1 MEKIRLGRTNL
12 LVSRSGFGAIPIQRL
27 SFAEARE
34 LLWEAY
40 EKGINFYDTARLYAD
55 SEEKIG
61 YALSEVR
68 KSIII
73 ATKSKAD
80 QKDQLLKDLE
90 TSLKLLKTDYV
101 DLLQVHNP
109 GKLPDPNDPES
120 SYSGLLEAREKGLTR
135 FIGITNHK
143 LDLTVEAVE
152 SHLYDTVQY
161 PLSYLSTE
169 KELELVKVCR
179 NNDTGLIAMKALSG
193 GLLTNAASAF
203 AFLRQFDNVVPIWG
217 IEKKWELEEFIKLEK
232 DPPPLNAEM
241 QDIIA
246 NDRAQLSGSFCRG
259 CGYCM
264 PCPVDIPI
272 NFAARMKFLLQR
284 SSYRSFINEKWKEN
298 MEKINDCQ
306 ECGQC
311 RDNCPYELDTPNLL
325 KEMLA
330 DYMTVYNKIKG

>member
-203 AFLRQFDNVVPIWG
+203 AFLRQFDNVVPI
-217 IEKKWELEEFIKLEK
+217 
-232 DPPPLNAEM
+232 
-241 QDIIA
+241 
-246 NDRAQLSGSFCRG
+246 
-259 CGYCM
+259 
-264 PCPVDIPI
+264 
-272 NFAARMKFLLQR
+272 
-284 SSYRSFINEKWKEN
+284 
-298 MEKINDCQ
+298 
-306 ECGQC
+306 
-311 RDNCPYELDTPNLL
+311 
-325 KEMLA
+325 
-330 DYMTVYNKIKG
+330 